1 MHNVS
6 LSLATLQTQV
16 VVNTL
21 HGMLPS
27 HVNTATPPESQ
38 TDVPGSSG
46 VRDDW
51 SLSAPA
57 GRWSSA
63 LKSLAMCGGH
73 RTVSVCFIFFLFFA
87 SDN

>member
-6 LSLATLQTQV
+6 LSHASLQTQV
-16 VVNTL
+16 VVKTL

-27 HVNTATPPESQ
+27 HVNTATPKSQ

-51 SLSAPA
+51 SLSVPA

-73 RTVSVCFIFFLFFA
+73 GTVSVCFISSFFFA